1 MKRISLVIA
10 LALVGAVLFGC
21 ATTSTSS
28 SSRPSRTR
36 QNLANASGIR
46 AGMAQGDVLRIMKAA
61 PVKKEI
67 FSPTR
72 EEWHYCA
79 TGTGSDQFVAI
90 MFDNDQNGV
99 PRVSSLKNYAVT
111 LDDVGGATG
120 DCSRF
125 VKRGTYYGAA
135 GAAAPSAAYRTPK
148 QERPPPATTLRTYA
162 TGGAT
167 ALLLYAD
174 NRDRTFLGCLN
185 CNEYDSGS
193 VFNQYG
199 EYGSQYSDTSTR
211 NQYSEYGS
219 RYSDVSACNPNASRP
234 PFIFDE
240 DGGYYGRFTMNR
252 YADGAADSDYIRRLV
267 ALLCQH

>member
-1 MKRISLVIA
+1 MLQLGLVVA
-10 LALVGAVLFGC
+10 LFLSAC
-21 ATTSTSS
+21 ATTSGSSAGSASRSTS
-28 SSRPSRTR
+28 TR

-46 AGMAQGDVLRIMKAA
+46 AGMAQGDVLQVMKAA

-72 EEWHYCA
+72 EEWHYCT

-148 QERPPPATTLRTYA
+148 QQRPPPATTPRSYA

-174 NRDRTFLGCLN
+174 NRGRTFLGCLN

-199 EYGSQYSDTSTR
+199 EYGSQYSDTSIR

-219 RYSDVSACNPNASRP
+219 RYSDVSACNPYASRP